1 MKRFRVTMEVARGY
15 IQHAIAERLQRFAI
29 VVSFKQ
35 PSKPFPEFPDFT
47 QGTSFTSDSSADG
60 LGEVV
65 PPHVCIASTKTL
77 RTTVSDDQCVL
88 AYSSFVT
95 FSAALSVDAVL
106 PAALA

>member
-1 MKRFRVTMEVARGY
+1 MKGFRITMEATRGY
-15 IQHAIAERLQRFAI
+15 IQHAIAEHLQRFVI

-65 PPHVCIASTKTL
+65 SPRVCIASTKTL
-77 RTTVSDDQCVL
+77 RATVSDD
-88 AYSSFVT
+88 
-95 FSAALSVDAVL
+95 
-106 PAALA
+106 